1 MSTAGQS
8 VTSTEGPS
16 NLSAQ
21 RSASDATSYSTPQ
34 SEGFRGLEEVRKM
47 SRANF
52 CNTSFRNGF
61 QDIAFSSYV
70 KRALDHP
77 EARTSHVKDVNLREF
92 LVKKTIQES
101 RTLKSDP
108 EYDALHFDI
117 PPTPHIAPAGYDEI
131 HLRNV
136 FNHDIAF
143 AALKHTRAEKLIE
156 DHGLVIE
163 YSVADAHFL
172 TIFGHLRTPSHDP
185 ALLEGISSNTSY
197 EVYHDLRNGV
207 DIETQF
213 LHLGI
218 EGHLDLGAE
227 IPEYDL
233 PHVEALHDVYK
244 RPYLVRRI
252 EDLNFIKA
260 WESLTKSDCMMWYAR
275 DLKADKSV
283 WVTVSFH
290 DAIRKGDDGDRLGF
304 TMDLNTVTLPYH
316 CDLDGVRREEAI
328 EAHREFER
336 MKAEREAK
344 EQKAL
349 ERAAKLDA
357 KLKVEL
363 DRVEKRKARVAEKK
377 KAKEERE
384 AEAATKQQTKHEQ
397 SSIPPATK
405 KRKVEDER
413 EVPAA
418 KDQKSEHEQSLDSL
432 AAKKRKA
439 EDQQDAQ
446 AAKKRK
452 TEHEHEHEQSPD
464 TPSAKKRKAEDEQE
478 PQTAKKQ
485 KTEHESSSGTHAGTK
500 RKAQDHEIAQALKK
514 QRTENRH
521 SPSAQVVPGR
531 PQSQQSALKQPS
543 ME

>member
-1 MSTAGQS
+1 MSTAEES
-8 VTSTEGPS
+8 FASAEGVSDVPG
-16 NLSAQ
+16 Q
-21 RSASDATSYSTPQ
+21 RSTFGAASCSTPQ
-34 SEGFRGLEEVRKM
+34 SGGVGGLEEVRKL

-52 CNTSFRNGF
+52 CGTSFRNGF
-61 QDIAFSSYV
+61 QEIAFSSYV

-77 EARTSHVKDVNLREF
+77 EARTNRVKDINLREF

-101 RTLKSDP
+101 RTLRSDP

-117 PPTPHIAPAGYDEI
+117 PPTPHTAPAGYDEI

-143 AALKHTRAEKLIE
+143 AALKHTRAERLIE
-156 DHGLVIE
+156 ERGLVIE

-172 TIFGHLRTPSHDP
+172 TIFAHLRNPSHDP
-185 ALLEGISSNTSY
+185 ALLEGIWSNTSY
-197 EVYHDLRNGV
+197 EVYHDLRSCV

-218 EGHLDLGAE
+218 EGYLDLGAE
-227 IPEYDL
+227 IPEYNL

-260 WESLTKSDCMMWYAR
+260 FESLTKSDCMMWYAG

-290 DAIRKGDDGDRLGF
+290 DAIRKGDGGDRLGF
-304 TMDLNTVTLPYH
+304 TMEFNTVTLPYH

-336 MKAEREAK
+336 LKAEREAK
-344 EQKAL
+344 LKKEL
-349 ERAAKLDA
+349 ERTAEKSAKLQRE
-357 KLKVEL
+357 LEKVEVL
-363 DRVEKRKARVAEKK
+363 KARAATKRKAE
-377 KAKEERE
+377 EERE
-384 AEAATKQQTKHEQ
+384 AEAATKRQTEHGQ
-397 SSIPPATK
+397 SSNPLAAK
-405 KRKVEDER
+405 KRNVEDER
-413 EVPAA
+413 EAPTA
-418 KDQKSEHEQSLDSL
+418 KNQETEHEQSSGST
-432 AAKKRKA
+432 A
-439 EDQQDAQ
+439 
-446 AAKKRK
+446 
-452 TEHEHEHEQSPD
+452 
-464 TPSAKKRKAEDEQE
+464 AKKRKAEDEQDS
-478 PQTAKKQ
+478 QTAKKQ

-500 RKAQDHEIAQALKK
+500 RKAEDNQIAQALKK

-521 SPSAQVVPGR
+521 SPSAQVMPGR
-531 PQSQQSALKQPS
+531 PQPQ
-543 ME
+543 

>member
-1 MSTAGQS
+1 MSTAEESFASAEGASNVPGQH
-8 VTSTEGPS
+8 
-16 NLSAQ
+16 
-21 RSASDATSYSTPQ
+21 SASDATSCSTPQ
-34 SEGFRGLEEVRKM
+34 SGGVGGLEGVRKT
-47 SRANF
+47 SRVNF
-52 CNTSFRNGF
+52 CGTSFHNGF
-61 QDIAFSSYV
+61 QEITFSSYV

-77 EARTSHVKDVNLREF
+77 EARTNRVTNVNLREF
-92 LVKKTIQES
+92 LVKKTVQES
-101 RTLKSDP
+101 RTLRSDP
-108 EYDALHFDI
+108 EYDALRFDI
-117 PPTPHIAPAGYDEI
+117 PPTPHVAPTGYDEI

-156 DHGLVIE
+156 DRGLVIE

-172 TIFGHLRTPSHDP
+172 TIFGHLRTPPHDP

-197 EVYHDLRNGV
+197 EVYHDLRSGV

-218 EGHLDLGAE
+218 EGYLDLGAE

-252 EDLNFIKA
+252 EDLNFVKA

-290 DAIRKGDDGDRLGF
+290 DGIRKGDGGDRLGF

-336 MKAEREAK
+336 LEAERKAK
-344 EQKAL
+344 EQKEL
-349 ERAAKLDA
+349 ERAAKLAA
-357 KLKVEL
+357 KLQEL
-363 DRVEKRKARVAEKK
+363 LARAEKRKARVAEKK
-377 KAKEERE
+377 KAEEERE
-384 AEAATKQQTKHEQ
+384 AAMKQQTERGP
-397 SSIPPATK
+397 SSNPLAAK

-413 EVPAA
+413 EEPTA
-418 KDQKSEHEQSLDSL
+418 KN
-432 AAKKRKA
+432 
-439 EDQQDAQ
+439 
-446 AAKKRK
+446 RK
-452 TEHEHEHEQSPD
+452 TEHEQSSD
-464 TPSAKKRKAEDEQE
+464 SLSAKKRKAEDRQDAQAVKKQKIEHEHELSSTTPAARKRKAEDE
-478 PQTAKKQ
+478 PEASTAKKQ
-485 KTEHESSSGTHAGTK
+485 KTEHVQSSDPQAAKK
-500 RKAQDHEIAQALKK
+500 RKAADQENVQVLKK
-514 QRTENRH
+514 QKTENGQ
-521 SPSAQVVPGR
+521 SVGAQVGPGQ
-531 PQSQQSALKQPS
+531 PQPQKSPATQPS